1 METLIF
7 DHGTGSAAE
16 IICAGGLV
24 AVPTETVYGL
34 AGNGMDEK
42 AVEKIY
48 EVKGRPAIK
57 PLSLMVAS
65 PEEIGRYA
73 VDVPEAAK
81 ALAEKFWPGPLT
93 IVLKANPDIPEIVRA
108 GGDTIGL
115 RCPDHA
121 LTLKALREAGV
132 PFAAPSANLSG
143 APSPKTAG
151 DVLKVFD
158 GVIDAVIDG
167 GACTLGREST
177 ILDMSKKPYR
187 VLRQGAL
194 PEESI
199 LDALVENMHIF
210 GITGTTGSGKTSVL
224 EAFRKKGALLLD
236 CDRLYHDLLETSEG
250 MLRELED
257 RFPDAF
263 EKGRLVRKKLA
274 SIVFHNEAT
283 LADLNAI
290 THRYV
295 CEDVKRQLRAHAMSG
310 GQVAVID
317 AVELISSGLG
327 ALCDCTIAVLAPE
340 AERMKRIMVRDGLT
354 EEQALER
361 IRAQK
366 NDAYYRENCTYTVLN
381 DGTVEQLSE
390 KINQI
395 MKEVL

>member
-65 PEEIGRYA
+65 PEEIGRFA
-73 VDVPEAAK
+73 VEVPDAAK

-121 LTLKALREAGV
+121 LTLQALREAGV

-143 APSPKTAG
+143 ALSPKTAG

-199 LDALVENMHIF
+199 SDALTENMHIF

-224 EAFRKKGALLLD
+224 EAFRRKGALLLD

-310 GQVAVID
+310 GQIAVID

-340 AERMKRIMVRDGLT
+340 TERMKRIMMRDGLT

>member
-7 DHGTGSAAE
+7 DYGTGSAAE

-199 LDALVENMHIF
+199 SDALVENMHIF

-224 EAFRKKGALLLD
+224 EAFRRKGALLLD
-236 CDRLYHDLLETSEG
+236 CDRLYHDLLENSEG

-263 EKGRLVRKKLA
+263 EKGRLMRKKLA

-340 AERMKRIMVRDGLT
+340 AERMKRIMARDGLT

>member
-65 PEEIGRYA
+65 PEEIGRFA
-73 VDVPEAAK
+73 VEVPDAAK
-81 ALAEKFWPGPLT
+81 MLAEKFWPGPLT

-199 LDALVENMHIF
+199 SDALAENMHIF

-250 MLRELED
+250 MLRELEN

-263 EKGRLVRKKLA
+263 EKGRLMRKKLA

-340 AERMKRIMVRDGLT
+340 AERMKRIMARDGLT

>member
-121 LTLKALREAGV
+121 LTLQALREAGV

-199 LDALVENMHIF
+199 SDALVENMHIF

-236 CDRLYHDLLETSEG
+236 CDRLYHDLLENSEG
-250 MLRELED
+250 MLRELEN

-263 EKGRLVRKKLA
+263 EKGRLMRKKLA
-274 SIVFHNEAT
+274 SIVFHDEAT

-340 AERMKRIMVRDGLT
+340 AERRKRIMARDGLT

>member
-65 PEEIGRYA
+65 PEEIGRFA
-73 VDVPEAAK
+73 VEVPDAAK
-81 ALAEKFWPGPLT
+81 MLAEKFWPGPLT

-199 LDALVENMHIF
+199 SDALAENMHIF

-236 CDRLYHDLLETSEG
+236 CDRLYHELLENSEG

>member
-121 LTLKALREAGV
+121 LTLQALREAGV

-199 LDALVENMHIF
+199 SDALVENMHIF

-224 EAFRKKGALLLD
+224 EAFRRKGALLLD
-236 CDRLYHDLLETSEG
+236 CDRLYHDLLENSEG
-250 MLRELED
+250 MLRELEN

-263 EKGRLVRKKLA
+263 EKGRLMRKKLA
-274 SIVFHNEAT
+274 SIVFHDEAT

>member
-65 PEEIGRYA
+65 PEEIGKFA
-73 VDVPEAAK
+73 VEVPDAAK

-93 IVLKANPDIPEIVRA
+93 IVLKANSDIPEIVRA

-199 LDALVENMHIF
+199 LDALTENMHIF

-236 CDRLYHDLLETSEG
+236 CDRLYHDLLENSEG

-340 AERMKRIMVRDGLT
+340 AERMKRIMARDGLT

>member
-121 LTLKALREAGV
+121 LTLQALREAGV

-199 LDALVENMHIF
+199 SDALVENMHIF

-224 EAFRKKGALLLD
+224 EAFRRKGALLLD
-236 CDRLYHDLLETSEG
+236 CDRLYHDLLENSEG
-250 MLRELED
+250 MLRELEN

-263 EKGRLVRKKLA
+263 EKGRLMRKKLA
-274 SIVFHNEAT
+274 SIVFHDEAT

-340 AERMKRIMVRDGLT
+340 DERMKRIMVRDDLT

>member
-121 LTLKALREAGV
+121 LTLQALREAGV

-199 LDALVENMHIF
+199 SDALVENMHIF

-224 EAFRKKGALLLD
+224 EAFRRKGALLLD
-236 CDRLYHDLLETSEG
+236 CDRLYHDLLENSEG
-250 MLRELED
+250 MLRELEN

-263 EKGRLVRKKLA
+263 EKGRLMRKKLA

>member
-65 PEEIGRYA
+65 PEEIGRFA
-73 VDVPEAAK
+73 VDVPESAK
-81 ALAEKFWPGPLT
+81 TLAEKFWPGPLT

-121 LTLKALREAGV
+121 LTLQALREAGV

-167 GACTLGREST
+167 GACSLGREST

-194 PEESI
+194 PEENISE
-199 LDALVENMHIF
+199 ALAENMHIF
-210 GITGTTGSGKTSVL
+210 GVTGTTGSGKTSVL

-250 MLRELED
+250 MLQELED

-274 SIVFHNEAT
+274 SIVFHNEAP

-310 GQVAVID
+310 GQIAVID

-340 AERMKRIMVRDGLT
+340 AERMKRIMARDGLT

-381 DGTVEQLSE
+381 DGTFEQLSE

>member
-24 AVPTETVYGL
+24 AVPTETVHGL

-121 LTLKALREAGV
+121 LTLQALREAGV

-199 LDALVENMHIF
+199 SDALAENMHIF

-224 EAFRKKGALLLD
+224 EAFRRKGALLLD
-236 CDRLYHDLLETSEG
+236 CDRLYHNLLENSEG

-274 SIVFHNEAT
+274 SIVYHNEAT

>member
-65 PEEIGRYA
+65 PEEIGRFA
-73 VDVPEAAK
+73 VEVPDAAK
-81 ALAEKFWPGPLT
+81 TLAEKFWPGPLT

-121 LTLKALREAGV
+121 LTLQALREAGV

-143 APSPKTAG
+143 ALSPKTAG

-199 LDALVENMHIF
+199 LDALTENMHIF

-250 MLRELED
+250 MLRELEN

-263 EKGRLVRKKLA
+263 EKGRLMRKKLA

-340 AERMKRIMVRDGLT
+340 AERMKRIMARDGLT

>member
-7 DHGTGSAAE
+7 DHGTGSSAE

-199 LDALVENMHIF
+199 SDALVENMHIF

-236 CDRLYHDLLETSEG
+236 CDRLYHDLLENSEG
-250 MLRELED
+250 MLRELEN

-263 EKGRLVRKKLA
+263 EKGRLMRKKLA

-340 AERMKRIMVRDGLT
+340 AERMKRIMARDGLT

>member
-65 PEEIGRYA
+65 PEEIGRFA
-73 VDVPEAAK
+73 VEVPDAAK
-81 ALAEKFWPGPLT
+81 MLAEKFWPGPLT

-121 LTLKALREAGV
+121 LTLQALREAGV

-167 GACTLGREST
+167 GVCTLGREST

-199 LDALVENMHIF
+199 SDALVENMHIF

-224 EAFRKKGALLLD
+224 EAFRRKGALLLD
-236 CDRLYHDLLETSEG
+236 CDRLYHDLLENSEG
-250 MLRELED
+250 MLRELEN

-263 EKGRLVRKKLA
+263 EKGRLMRKKLA
-274 SIVFHNEAT
+274 SIVFHDEAT

-310 GQVAVID
+310 GQIAVID

>member
-7 DHGTGSAAE
+7 DHGTGSSAE

-24 AVPTETVYGL
+24 AVPTGTVYDL

-65 PEEIGRYA
+65 PEEIGRFA
-73 VDVPEAAK
+73 VEVPDAAK
-81 ALAEKFWPGPLT
+81 TLAEKFWPGPLT

-121 LTLKALREAGV
+121 LTLQALREAGV

-143 APSPKTAG
+143 ALSPKTAG

-199 LDALVENMHIF
+199 SDALAENMHIF

-366 NDAYYRENCTYTVLN
+366 NDAYYREYCTYTVLN

>member
-65 PEEIGRYA
+65 PEEIGRFA
-73 VDVPEAAK
+73 VEVPDAAK
-81 ALAEKFWPGPLT
+81 MLAEKFWPGPLT

-199 LDALVENMHIF
+199 SDALAENMHIF

-250 MLRELED
+250 MLRELEN

-263 EKGRLVRKKLA
+263 EKGRLMRKKLA

>member
-199 LDALVENMHIF
+199 SDALVENMHIF

-274 SIVFHNEAT
+274 SIVFHDEAT

-295 CEDVKRQLRAHAMSG
+295 CEDVKRQLMAHAMSG
-310 GQVAVID
+310 GQIAVID

>member
-7 DHGTGSAAE
+7 DHCTGSSAE

-65 PEEIGRYA
+65 PEEIGRFA
-73 VDVPEAAK
+73 VDVPDAAK
-81 ALAEKFWPGPLT
+81 MLAEKFWPGPLT

-115 RCPDHA
+115 RCPDHV
-121 LTLKALREAGV
+121 LTLQALREAGV

-199 LDALVENMHIF
+199 SDALTENMHIF

-224 EAFRKKGALLLD
+224 EAFRRKGALLLD
-236 CDRLYHDLLETSEG
+236 CDRLYHDLLENSEG

-263 EKGRLVRKKLA
+263 EKGRLMRKKLA

-354 EEQALER
+354 
-361 IRAQK
+361 
-366 NDAYYRENCTYTVLN
+366 
-381 DGTVEQLSE
+381 
-390 KINQI
+390 
-395 MKEVL
+395 

>member
-65 PEEIGRYA
+65 PEEIGRFA
-73 VDVPEAAK
+73 VEVPDAAK
-81 ALAEKFWPGPLT
+81 MLAEKFWPGPLT

-121 LTLKALREAGV
+121 LTLQALREAGV

-143 APSPKTAG
+143 ALSPKTAG

-187 VLRQGAL
+187 VLRKGAL

-199 LDALVENMHIF
+199 SEALAENMHIF

-224 EAFRKKGALLLD
+224 EAFRRKGALLLD

-274 SIVFHNEAT
+274 SIVFRNEAT

-366 NDAYYRENCTYTVLN
+366 NDAYYRENCTFTVLN

>member
-65 PEEIGRYA
+65 PEEIGRFA
-73 VDVPEAAK
+73 VEVPDAAK
-81 ALAEKFWPGPLT
+81 MLAEKFWPGPLT

-199 LDALVENMHIF
+199 LDALTENMHIF

-224 EAFRKKGALLLD
+224 EAFRKKEALLLD

-263 EKGRLVRKKLA
+263 EKGRLMRKKLA

-310 GQVAVID
+310 GQIAVID

-366 NDAYYRENCTYTVLN
+366 NDAYYRENCTFTVLN

>member
-121 LTLKALREAGV
+121 LTLQALREAGV

-199 LDALVENMHIF
+199 SDALTENMHIF

-263 EKGRLVRKKLA
+263 EKGRLMRKKLA

>member
-121 LTLKALREAGV
+121 LTLQALREAGV

-199 LDALVENMHIF
+199 SDALVENMHIF

-224 EAFRKKGALLLD
+224 EAFRRKGALLLD
-236 CDRLYHDLLETSEG
+236 CDRLYHDLLENSEG
-250 MLRELED
+250 MLRELEN

-263 EKGRLVRKKLA
+263 EKGRLMRKKLA
-274 SIVFHNEAT
+274 SIVFHDEAT

-340 AERMKRIMVRDGLT
+340 AERMKRIMVRDDLT

-366 NDAYYRENCTYTVLN
+366 NDAYYRENCTYAVLN

>member
-121 LTLKALREAGV
+121 LTLQALREAGV

-199 LDALVENMHIF
+199 SDALVENMHIF

-224 EAFRKKGALLLD
+224 EAFRRKGALLLD
-236 CDRLYHDLLETSEG
+236 CDRLYHDLLENSEG
-250 MLRELED
+250 MLRELEN

-263 EKGRLVRKKLA
+263 EKGRLMRKKLA
-274 SIVFHNEAT
+274 SIVFHDEAT

-340 AERMKRIMVRDGLT
+340 AERMKRIMARDGLT

>member
-65 PEEIGRYA
+65 PEEIGRFA
-73 VDVPEAAK
+73 VEVPDAAK
-81 ALAEKFWPGPLT
+81 MLAEKFWPGPLT

-121 LTLKALREAGV
+121 LTLQALREAGV

-143 APSPKTAG
+143 ALSPKTAG

-199 LDALVENMHIF
+199 LDALTENMHIF

-263 EKGRLVRKKLA
+263 EKGRLMRKKLA

>member
-121 LTLKALREAGV
+121 LTLQALREAGV

-199 LDALVENMHIF
+199 SDALVENMHIF

-224 EAFRKKGALLLD
+224 EAFRRKGALLLD

>member
-65 PEEIGRYA
+65 PEEIGRFA
-73 VDVPEAAK
+73 VEVPDAAK
-81 ALAEKFWPGPLT
+81 MLAEKFWPGPLT

-199 LDALVENMHIF
+199 SDALVENMHIF

-250 MLRELED
+250 MLRELEN

-263 EKGRLVRKKLA
+263 EKGQLMRKKLA

-310 GQVAVID
+310 GQIAVID

>member
-65 PEEIGRYA
+65 PEEIGRFA
-73 VDVPEAAK
+73 VEVPDAAK

-121 LTLKALREAGV
+121 LTLQALQEAGV

-167 GACTLGREST
+167 GVCTLGREST

-199 LDALVENMHIF
+199 SEALAENMHIF

-310 GQVAVID
+310 GQIAVID

-340 AERMKRIMVRDGLT
+340 TERMKRIMMRDGLT

-381 DGTVEQLSE
+381 DGTFEQLSE

>member
-65 PEEIGRYA
+65 PEEIGRFA
-73 VDVPEAAK
+73 VEVPDAAK
-81 ALAEKFWPGPLT
+81 MLAEKFWPGPLT

-121 LTLKALREAGV
+121 LTLQALREAGV

-143 APSPKTAG
+143 ALSPKTAG

-187 VLRQGAL
+187 VLRKGAL

-199 LDALVENMHIF
+199 SEALAENMHIF

-224 EAFRKKGALLLD
+224 EAFRRKGALLLD

-274 SIVFHNEAT
+274 SIVFRNEAT

-310 GQVAVID
+310 GQIAVID

-366 NDAYYRENCTYTVLN
+366 NDAYYRENCTFTVLN